1 MLRVRRPIARGAL
14 ACAAVVLIA
23 GCASA
28 DKTSTTTAAASSAAA
43 SASGGSMAGM
53 NMGPA
58 EEKAISVDGI
68 KPVPTQTLATA
79 DWQGMKIVARATTAV
94 PFVIFNGTSERMIKP
109 GPKSSFHLMV
119 MLNDAHTGVPLPYA
133 SVWATIRKAGKVVYD
148 ERQWPMISE
157 YMGPHYGND
166 VSLPGGGN
174 YQLSLLVSPPIS
186 ARHVE
191 YQHVWLTPAPSDL
204 HLPLEARLMTG
215 SADGGGGRGWT
226 RRRFFLGAATVAA
239 GGAAA
244 GVALDRAETSH
255 GSAPEIPKV
264 ALGSQPAGLPA
275 RQFAWTATLKT
286 DRDGNPIAPR
296 HDRLLFF
303 DVQATP
309 SPAAARL
316 LEASLRTLE
325 RAFAWGPGGL
335 LFTAGWA
342 PGYFERSLRIQSPI
356 PRAKRLSEFE
366 LPAIDDYDL
375 CLHLA
380 CDDERRLADVEA
392 GLVHGAPLP
401 GCRRPSERWLRR
413 CAGERRAQVS
423 SARACRPPTRTSAGF
438 RPALRSRKQTPLFM
452 GFKSGLATQPGNRG
466 VGHDP
471 DRRVRA
477 GNDDAGQLHAPAAG
491 QLV

>member
-1 MLRVRRPIARGAL
+1 
-14 ACAAVVLIA
+14 
-23 GCASA
+23 
-28 DKTSTTTAAASSAAA
+28 
-43 SASGGSMAGM
+43 
-53 NMGPA
+53 
-58 EEKAISVDGI
+58 
-68 KPVPTQTLATA
+68 
-79 DWQGMKIVARATTAV
+79 
-94 PFVIFNGTSERMIKP
+94 
-109 GPKSSFHLMV
+109 
-119 MLNDAHTGVPLPYA
+119 
-133 SVWATIRKAGKVVYD
+133 
-148 ERQWPMISE
+148 
-157 YMGPHYGND
+157 
-166 VSLPGGGN
+166 
-174 YQLSLLVSPPIS
+174 
-186 ARHVE
+186 
-191 YQHVWLTPAPSDL
+191 
-204 HLPLEARLMTG
+204 MTR

-264 ALGSQPAGLPA
+264 ALGSQPAGLPT

-392 GLVHGAPLP
+392 GLVHGAPL
-401 GCRRPSERWLRR
+401 
-413 CAGERRAQVS
+413 AGSDGHLAL
-423 SARACRPPTRTSAGF
+423 A
-438 RPALRSRKQTPLFM
+438 PALRWRETRTGFVGQGLPAAHQDVGGIPPGSPVKQQTPLFM
-452 GFKSGLATQPGNRG
+452 GFKSGLRHNQATEESVTIPTGAFAQGTTMQVSYMRLRLDSWYDELSERERIARMYAPA
-466 VGHDP
+466 GHA
-471 DRRVRA
+471 RA
-477 GNDDAGQLHAPAAG
+477 GQALHHRREK
-491 QLV
+491 